1 MTALLG
7 LLGSGLGPAGIA
19 ALLVGA
25 VVAARA
31 YLGKVG
37 ALAVGAGG
45 LLLVAYLAG
54 APVRR
59 PSRQTS
65 PPRGPRCRHPPGAAL
80 AEERPRSSPRPPSR
94 PPTPAGHGGRGRG
107 PSDAGRLR
115 DLESALKA
123 DSGSPCSTADDAR
136 PPEEL

>member
-31 YLGKVG
+31 YLGKAG

-54 APVRR
+54 A
-59 PSRQTS
+59 RQATVATELAAAQAEAVTA
-65 PPRGPRCRHPPGAAL
+65 RAAL
-80 AEERPRSSPRPPSR
+80 AEERRQVLAAASI
-94 PPTPAGHGGRGRG
+94 AAA
-107 PSDAGRLR
+107 DARRAMAAEDEAQASAARLR
-115 DLESALKA
+115 DLETAVA
-123 DSGSPCSTADDAR
+123 GDSISPCATADDAR
-136 PPEEL
+136 RLRGL

>member
-37 ALAVGAGG
+37 AVAVGAGG

-54 APVRR
+54 A
-59 PSRQTS
+59 RQATVATDVATA
-65 PPRGPRCRHPPGAAL
+65 RADAVTARAAL
-80 AEERPRSSPRPPSR
+80 AEERRQVLAAASIAAADARR
-94 PPTPAGHGGRGRG
+94 AMAAE
-107 PSDAGRLR
+107 DEAQAAAGRLR

-123 DSGSPCSTADDAR
+123 DSGSPCATADDAR
-136 PPEEL
+136 RLREL